1 MTDEAASKIVRQA
14 IVSPIT
20 AAAMMGGLVAAGAGA
35 ATTYLS
41 LRGSMDRLADRVV
54 AIEAKET
61 ARDQDTRRLSE
72 GINLRMGAM
81 EKSLAGIEVSLRYLT
96 EEKRRRPND

>member
-1 MTDEAASKIVRQA
+1 MNDDAASKIVRQA
-14 IVSPIT
+14 LISPVT

-54 AIEAKET
+54 AIEVKET
-61 ARDQDTRRLSE
+61 TRDQDAKRLSD

-81 EKSLAGIEVSLRYLT
+81 EKSLVGIEVSLRYLT
-96 EEKRRRPND
+96 EEKRRRPKE